1 MRPMILSLTFV
12 LALAMLSPLM
22 VNHLTRKACA
32 AHSGVRGVNDRD
44 GQRYV
49 LCRDGYSV
57 TLGK

>member
-1 MRPMILSLTFV
+1 MRLMIISLTIV
-12 LALAMLSPLM
+12 MTLAMLTPPM
-22 VNHLTRKACA
+22 VAHLTRKACA
-32 AHSGVRGVNDRD
+32 AHSGVRGVHDSD